1 MQRLL
6 RIRKTLID
14 DHNIICM
21 IKELNFHPFLTNLA
35 SLIEVIGTSKFS
47 IVKCDKESIAVSSI
61 SVCNKYPITFV
72 FWNQSIR
79 FSFFILNTEI
89 IDEYIESIE
98 QSKELYKTVKSILEN
113 KVIKNT
119 YYKKSGT
126 KIKEVIHYQII
137 IQHELKVVNQKAVY
151 SYKFPW
157 ESRKVTEELYDCW
170 I

>member
-1 MQRLL
+1 
-6 RIRKTLID
+6 
-14 DHNIICM
+14 M

-35 SLIEVIGTSKFS
+35 SLIKVIGTSKFS
-47 IVKCDKESIAVSSI
+47 IDNSDKESIIVSSI
-61 SVCNKYPITFV
+61 SEGNNYPITFV

-98 QSKELYKTVKSILEN
+98 QSKELYTTVKSILEN

-119 YYKKSGT
+119 YYKKNGT
-126 KIKEVIHYQII
+126 KIKEVIQYKMIKQ
-137 IQHELKVVNQKAVY
+137 QELKVIYQKSIY
-151 SYKFPW
+151 SIKLPW
-157 ESRKVTEELYDCW
+157 ESIKITEELFDVW